1 MVILINVAYSKLPAI
16 NIHGFVFAS
25 GDLITGVIYI
35 VRDFAQR
42 AIGQKVIWAMLA
54 ASLISYT
61 MSAAAVATASVIA
74 FATAETLDWLIYT
87 FTKKPLSQRL
97 LWSSIISTPVDSLV
111 FLACIHLLNP
121 SDMLA
126 MTLSKWLGV
135 MLVWWLWKARQAHNA
150 AASLAL
156 NNSAS

>member
-1 MVILINVAYSKLPAI
+1 MVILINVAYSKLPVI
-16 NIHGFVFAS
+16 NIDGFAFAS
-25 GDLITGVIYI
+25 GDLITGIIYI

-42 AIGQKVIWAMLA
+42 AIGQRVIWAMLA

-61 MSAAAVATASVIA
+61 LSAADVAIASVIA

-111 FLACIHLLNP
+111 FLYCVHMLNP
-121 SDMLA
+121 GDMIA
-126 MTLSKWLGV
+126 MTISKWAGV
-135 MLVWWLWKARQAHNA
+135 MLIWWLWKIGSKKSTERLTAC
-150 AASLAL
+150 